1 MSVSR
6 VSKKRFVLGE
16 GPHWDNRSQ
25 RLYFVDIDA
34 GETCRLNPSTG
45 ETEIVVHSEGIIGF
59 AIPYQSDPSN
69 LLISSTQEI
78 KKLNFDTGYT
88 EFLTK
93 VNYKNPKFRFNDGKC
108 DAKGRL
114 WSGTMITGVV
124 GTLHKEG
131 HLFKMD
137 NTYKMTQVDEGISLS
152 NGLTWNCSNDTMYYI
167 DSDCRTIYAYDFNLE
182 EGVISNKRI
191 LIDCNKE
198 KGFENIAGLPD
209 GMTIDT
215 ENKIWVCFSG
225 GGCVLRI
232 DPTTKTILRRV
243 DLPVVKVTS
252 CCFGG
257 PNLDILYVTT
267 AARTEEVRK
276 TNPEAGAIFA
286 VTDHGCR
293 GLQPYT
299 FNA

>member
-6 VSKKRFVLGE
+6 VSKKRFALGE
-16 GPHWDNRSQ
+16 GPHWDNRNQ

-45 ETEIVVHSEGIIGF
+45 ETEIVVHSEGIISF

-78 KKLNFDTGYT
+78 KKLNFNAGNT

-93 VNYKNPKFRFNDGKC
+93 VNYNDPKFRINDGKC

-114 WSGTMITGVV
+114 WTGTMITGVI

-131 HLFKMD
+131 HLLKMD
-137 NTYKMTQVDEGISLS
+137 NTYKMTQVLDGISIS
-152 NGLTWNCSNDTMYYI
+152 NGLAWTSNNDTMYYI
-167 DSDCRTIYAYDFNLE
+167 DSDCRTIYAYDYNLE
-182 EGVISNKRI
+182 EGTASNRRI
-191 LIDCNKE
+191 LIDYNKE
-198 KGFENIAGLPD
+198 KGFEDLDLPD

-215 ENKIWVCFSG
+215 ENKLWVCHYG

-232 DPTTKTILRRV
+232 DPATKAILKRV
-243 DLPVVKVTS
+243 DIPAKHVTS

-267 AARTEEVRK
+267 AAQTEEIRK
-276 TNPEAGAIFA
+276 NFPEAGAVFA

-293 GLQPYT
+293 GLQPYA
-299 FNA
+299 FND